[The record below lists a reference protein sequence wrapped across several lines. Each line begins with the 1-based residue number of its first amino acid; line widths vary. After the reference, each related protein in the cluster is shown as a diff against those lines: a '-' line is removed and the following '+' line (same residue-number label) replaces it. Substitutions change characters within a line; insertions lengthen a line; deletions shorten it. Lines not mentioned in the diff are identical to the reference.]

1 MNLIQAPI
9 SSLQVALLRIIKTGP
24 NLSEKDIQ
32 KKYNSNIIFE
42 ERIRRLCQSEILFE
56 KKSILEIKGKKILIL
71 LKFIK
76 FFKTLH
82 KVRL

>member
-1 MNLIQAPI
+1 MNVIQAPI
-9 SSLQVALLRIIKTGP
+9 SSLQVALLRIIEASP

-32 KKYNSNIIFE
+32 KKYNSNIVFD
-42 ERIRRLCQSEILFE
+42 ERIGRLCKSGILFE

-71 LKFIK
+71 LKLIK
-76 FFKTLH
+76 FFKVLY